1 MMVQGLAH
9 RFYNMTIVVAFCGMV
24 YSTQV
29 AADQDLQLPDI
40 HGHMY
45 KLSDYRG
52 QWVILNFWATWC
64 PPCLEEIP
72 DLLLFNERNR
82 DKGVV
87 VIGINFE
94 DVQTPDLLKFMEDQF
109 IDYPVLRMKP
119 SATTPL
125 GRVYGLPTTFIVS
138 PDGEVANIHM
148 GAVTIA
154 ELEKYIQHSKE

>member
-1 MMVQGLAH
+1 MVQGVAH
-9 RFYNMTIVVAFCGMV
+9 RINTIAIVAAFCGV
-24 YSTQV
+24 IFSAQV
-29 AADQDLQLPDI
+29 PAAQELQLPDI
-40 HGHMY
+40 HGHMH

-52 QWVILNFWATWC
+52 QWVVLNFWATWC

-94 DVQTPDLLKFMEDQF
+94 NVEIPDLVNFIEEQF
-109 IDYPVLRMKP
+109 IDYPILRMRP
-119 SATTPL
+119 ISMTPL

-138 PDGEVANIHM
+138 PDGEVANIHT

-154 ELEKYIQHSKE
+154 ELEKYIQNSKE